1 MKMINKIPSSKY
13 VLLFCNLLIQHLFTN
28 YALIMG
34 LIYSSLTHYA
44 FNILNLNDNLQN
56 KFKIIRFDKLLSFDT
71 CITNTYS
78 GNMKVAFR
86 YHLN

>member
-1 MKMINKIPSSKY
+1 MP
-13 VLLFCNLLIQHLFTN
+13 
-28 YALIMG
+28 LIMG

-56 KFKIIRFDKLLSFDT
+56 KLKIIRFDKLLSFDT
-71 CITNTYS
+71 FITTTYS
-78 GNMKVAFR
+78 GNMNVAFK